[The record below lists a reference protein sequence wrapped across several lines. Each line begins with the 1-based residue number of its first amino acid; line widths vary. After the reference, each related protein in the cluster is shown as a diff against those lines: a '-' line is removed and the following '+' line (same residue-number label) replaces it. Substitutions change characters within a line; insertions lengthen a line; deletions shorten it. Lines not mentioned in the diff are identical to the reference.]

1 MIARTA
7 QGSAMHVLQR
17 TISGQAGGFLYW
29 DNIATPACPRLS
41 AAQGEGAAV
50 VARASPAA
58 GLEPRAGR

>member
-1 MIARTA
+1 
-7 QGSAMHVLQR
+7 MHVLQR